1 MSVRD
6 EVLRLGPEGQ
16 LVGIVSH
23 PAGGKTRTAPAPAVI
38 VLNAGVLHR
47 TGPHRLHVTLT
58 RRLADQGF
66 AALRLDLGGIGD
78 STASSDATTFR
89 DSAVADT
96 RAAMTGLGDA
106 VGARRF
112 VIFGVCAGADNALA
126 TALVDDRVA
135 GVVLVDPAMYETRRS
150 QLRELRRL
158 RAEVGSQ
165 ELARRAV
172 RVVRRRAAAAL
183 EQLRRRGAPPPPA
196 EGREYPPS
204 EELRA
209 QLTRLADRGVR
220 VLAVYAGS
228 HRAAYNHPD
237 QIYEVFPTLRGRV
250 DRAYFPDANHTFTQL
265 ADQAALIDTTSRW
278 IASRFG

>member
-1 MSVRD
+1 
-6 EVLRLGPEGQ
+6 
-16 LVGIVSH
+16 
-23 PAGGKTRTAPAPAVI
+23 
-38 VLNAGVLHR
+38 LHR
-47 TGPHRLHVTLT
+47 VGPHRLHVALT
-58 RRLADQGF
+58 RRLAEQGF
-66 AALRLDLGGIGD
+66 ASLRLDLGGIGD

-150 QLRELRRL
+150 RLRELRRRL
-158 RAEVGSQ
+158 AELGPQ
-165 ELARRAV
+165 ELARRGA
-172 RVVRRRAAAAL
+172 RAALRRARDTL
-183 EQLRRRGAPPPPA
+183 ERLRRPAAPAPPA

-204 EELRA
+204 QEFLR
-209 QLTRLADRGVR
+209 QIERLLARGVR

-228 HRAAYNHPD
+228 HREDYNHPD
-237 QIYEVFPTLRGRV
+237 QVFEVFPGLRGRI

-265 ADQAALIDTTSRW
+265 VDQAALIDTTSRW